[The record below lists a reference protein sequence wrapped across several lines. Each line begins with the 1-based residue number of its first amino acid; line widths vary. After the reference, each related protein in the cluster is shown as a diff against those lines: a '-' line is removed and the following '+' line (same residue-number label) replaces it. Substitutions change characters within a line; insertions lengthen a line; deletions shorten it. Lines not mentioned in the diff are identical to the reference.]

1 MATVKF
7 RNINPQG
14 AVDLPLIGRTL
25 EAGEVFEVDASLAGE
40 AATGSD
46 DDGTFVAGHGLL
58 GQVGTNYEL
67 VVDKKSADAPATK
80 NEG

>member
-7 RNINPQG
+7 KNVNPLG

-25 EAGEVFEVDASLAGE
+25 EAGEVFEVDASIAGE
-40 AATGSD
+40 AATGSLE
-46 DDGTFVAGHGLL
+46 DGTWVAGHGLL

-67 VVDKKSADAPATK
+67 VTDSPVDAPATQ